1 MIYAGLAGR
10 LTKRGVKFVQ
20 RVTSP
25 HTDSPCLCDRVFGPV
40 HQMLKGN
47 SFHHMEIHFNH
58 SCEVIDILIVGVHGD
73 IDDHLPVSCK

>member
-1 MIYAGLAGR
+1 M

-47 SFHHMEIHFNH
+47 SFQLV
-58 SCEVIDILIVGVHGD
+58 SEVVGILIVGVHGD